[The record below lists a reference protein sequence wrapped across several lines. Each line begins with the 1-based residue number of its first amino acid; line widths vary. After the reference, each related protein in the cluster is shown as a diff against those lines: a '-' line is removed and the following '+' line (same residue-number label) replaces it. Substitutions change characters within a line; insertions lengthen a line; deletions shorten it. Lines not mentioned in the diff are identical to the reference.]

1 MGSEKGVKRWWTI
14 YCHNDTATWVLE
26 KWICN
31 CLGKSIFS
39 RQQEKQHFTLDFK
52 VAFLIIF
59 WLMQQKYSGK
69 LFLLSFTHI
78 KACLRLLRFPQVE
91 GVDSTESRQTCI
103 FGRHRLVSF
112 LRWPNLSHD
121 SWAVDSV
128 LARWLWKNRA
138 HYQDCTRP
146 RLASQLTQFL
156 WLCSRIRCELATTQR
171 LCVAKSTVKMCC
183 ASPCRLAELLSNW
196 PWNHGLLD

>member
-1 MGSEKGVKRWWTI
+1 MNNLLPQWHSHMSFRKVNMQLSREI
-14 YCHNDTATWVLE
+14 YLQPSARKTTLHTRFQSCFLDYILANAT
-26 KWICN
+26 K
-31 CLGKSIFS
+31 
-39 RQQEKQHFTLDFK
+39 
-52 VAFLIIF
+52 II
-59 WLMQQKYSGK
+59 
-69 LFLLSFTHI
+69 
-78 KACLRLLRFPQVE
+78 
-91 GVDSTESRQTCI
+91 RQTISSFLYPHKGMFTVTSIPPSGGGCI